1 MKNLNLIEYN
11 QVIEEIKNIESH
23 LLLANGFNRGLG
35 VDLGYEAI
43 FNKMKEVSNE
53 YENLTIRNG
62 NYDIEAIIGKL
73 KGQIAA
79 DSPDEH
85 FIGNFINNK
94 IKSDFMKAA
103 YALAKDGIKNLYK
116 KENQDIGLLF
126 KNFTNFFTLN
136 YDPFLYLLLMKYK
149 KAEETRALTFQNSL
163 KFKIDDIN
171 IKEEDAYKKIKTIY
185 YSYSK
190 ELVDEKGNKVI
201 HKPLSILSKTDF
213 EKQLKEICKERN
225 IKFRKEHLDL
235 LYEELKADETKLI
248 LNDGFTSGHLFE
260 IKPQIDK
267 YIQNVFFLHGAF
279 HIYKDGKSIYKITKT
294 QDKALYERLEE
305 IVDSKS
311 QDIVCVF
318 SDKNKLDEINENKY
332 LKYSLDKLLT
342 LKGAVVIIGSSL
354 DKNDNHIFQNIN
366 KSKVSKIYYSS
377 SLSSMDTHNEKLKEL
392 FPSKE
397 IILFDRYTISY
408 SSNHR

>member
-11 QVIEEIKNIESH
+11 QVIDEIKNIESH

-35 VDLGYEAI
+35 VDLGYKTI
-43 FNKMKEVSNE
+43 FNKMKENSNE
-53 YENLTIRNG
+53 YESLTIQNES
-62 NYDIEAIIGKL
+62 YDIESIIGKL
-73 KGQIAA
+73 KEQIYANST
-79 DSPDEH
+79 DKQ
-85 FIGNFINNK
+85 FIENFINNK

-149 KAEETRALTFQNSL
+149 KVEETRALTFQNSL

-171 IKEEDAYKKIKTIY
+171 IKEEDAYKEIRNIY
-185 YSYSK
+185 YSHSK
-190 ELVDEKGNKVI
+190 ELLDEKGNKVI
-201 HKPLSILSKTDF
+201 HKPLSKLNKTDF
-213 EKQLKEICKERN
+213 EKQLKEICKEKN
-225 IKFRKEHLDL
+225 IKLRKEHLDL

-248 LNDGFTSGHLFE
+248 LNDGFTSGQLFE

-294 QDKALYERLEE
+294 QDKALYEKLEE
-305 IVDSKS
+305 IVDSKN
-311 QDIVCVF
+311 QDIVCVL
-318 SDKNKLDEINENKY
+318 SDRNKLDEINGNPY
-332 LKYSLDKLLT
+332 LKNGVDKLLT
-342 LKGAVVIIGSSL
+342 LKGAIVIIGSSL
-354 DKNDNHIFQNIN
+354 DENDKHIFQNID
-366 KSKVSKIYYSS
+366 KSEVSKIYYSS
-377 SLSSMDTHNEKLKEL
+377 YKSSRETHNNKLKEL

-397 IILFDRYTISY
+397 IILFDRDTISY